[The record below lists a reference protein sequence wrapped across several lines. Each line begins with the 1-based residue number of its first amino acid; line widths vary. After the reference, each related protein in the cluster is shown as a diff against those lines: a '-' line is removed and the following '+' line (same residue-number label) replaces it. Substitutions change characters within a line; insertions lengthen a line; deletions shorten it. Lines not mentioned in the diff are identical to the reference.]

1 MFDRVLNTPL
11 YKTVCK
17 PPAFSFQKLNEKAK
31 LAQYNN
37 IYTYWYYNLIM
48 KHLVIEGIKDT
59 RTKMISF

>member
-31 LAQYNN
+31 LAQYLNAV
-37 IYTYWYYNLIM
+37 YM
-48 KHLVIEGIKDT
+48 VKST
-59 RTKMISF
+59 RRDFSSLCH